1 MADLCAFNLQ
11 WVRTHEIL
19 MFAQLSERGSP
30 MCCQKSPTFPVNLHK
45 THCIIKEPRNTMPV
59 EP

>member
-19 MFAQLSERGSP
+19 MFAQLSERGSHVLP
-30 MCCQKSPTFPVNLHK
+30 EITNLPGKSA
-45 THCIIKEPRNTMPV
+45 
-59 EP
+59 